1 MHIHYADNATFNYR
15 NLFIK
20 YCQYWIEWIEY
31 FWIERIQGLYYE
43 GNCKFC
49 EVLKQWAPN
58 TVIGDASASWLYHVI
73 TENLKPL
80 LMYWNRPILELDI
93 LVYVDEMLSTS

>member
-15 NLFIK
+15 NLLLNVVNT
-20 YCQYWIEWIEY
+20 EWSELNTS
-31 FWIERIQGLYYE
+31 EQRIQGLYYE
-43 GNCKFC
+43 GNCKSC

-58 TVIGDASASWLYHVI
+58 TVIGDTSASWLYHVI

-80 LMYWNRPILELDI
+80 LMY
-93 LVYVDEMLSTS
+93 